1 MPIFKYKAYNTSG
14 REVSGELEALSV
26 KEAVQRLK
34 KDGLYP
40 KGISSLKAGK
50 KAFRLYGSRVTLTEL
65 ATVSSQLSTLLSS
78 GATLYDAL
86 SVLINEVE
94 NRYLRGVFIHI
105 KESISE
111 GSSLAKALEAHP
123 EVFPEMYHRMV
134 EAGESS
140 GTLDKS
146 LDRLSEY
153 LETKERVNNRV
164 RTALLYPVLMTF
176 VGVGVLSFLV
186 LFVIPK
192 ITRIFEDTQQAL
204 PLITVV
210 LLGIVGFFRNYWLFI
225 LIAIGGAGW
234 GLKEFI
240 KKPKG
245 KAIKDNMFLRFPWI
259 GKFIKH
265 YFIASLARML
275 GSLLESGIPMLN
287 ALEMTKRVLG
297 HTVYEKIL
305 NKAIKDVTEGG
316 SLSRS
321 LEDSRFIP
329 GLLIHMIAI
338 GEKSG
343 NLDSLLLKAAGTY
356 EREFETSVTRAL
368 SLFEPFLILAMGLV
382 VGFIVLAI
390 LLPIFQL
397 NQIIR

>member
-14 REVSGELEALSV
+14 REVSGELEAVSA
-26 KEAVQRLK
+26 KEAVQSLK

-40 KGISSLKAGK
+40 KGISSFKEEK
-50 KAFRLYGSRVTLTEL
+50 KVFRLRSSRVTSTEL
-65 ATVSSQLSTLLSS
+65 ATISSQLSTLLSS

-94 NRYLRGVFIHI
+94 SRYLREVLIHI

-111 GSSLAKALEAHP
+111 GSSLARALEDHP
-123 EVFPEMYHRMV
+123 EVFPEMYNRMV
-134 EAGESS
+134 EAGESV
-140 GTLDKS
+140 GALDKS
-146 LDRLSEY
+146 LARLSEY
-153 LETKERVNNRV
+153 LETRARIKDRV
-164 RTALLYPVLMTF
+164 RTALLYPALMTF
-176 VGVGVLSFLV
+176 VGIGVLSFLV

-210 LLGIVGFFRNYWLFI
+210 LLGIVGFFRNYWPFV

-245 KAIKDNMFLRFPWI
+245 KAIKDNLLLRLPWL
-259 GKFIKH
+259 GKLIMH

-297 HTVYEKIL
+297 HTVYERIL

-316 SLSRS
+316 ALSRS
-321 LEDSRFIP
+321 LEDSKHVP
-329 GLLIHMIAI
+329 GLLTHMIAI

-343 NLDSLLLKAAGTY
+343 NLDNLLLKAAETY
-356 EREFETSVTRAL
+356 EREFETSVARAL
-368 SLFEPFLILAMGLV
+368 SLLEPFLILAMGLV